1 MIPSRIYGKVYLFAA
16 AALLFGGTALAQSHP
31 AAATS
36 QTSSQQPG
44 ETPTADGNAANTPS
58 MNDRD
63 FVKKAL
69 EGGDAEVQ
77 LGQLAQQKSQ
87 SDDVKQF
94 AQKMVQDHT
103 QMGDQLM
110 KPLAKQ
116 LGADQPK
123 GLSKKDKQLMAKLE
137 SLSGP
142 QFDDEY
148 IKAMMKDH
156 RQDLKDFKSEAQ
168 MTQNPN
174 VKQAVQQGETV
185 ISQHLQ
191 MIEQIAQS
199 HNITAS
205 TSKQ

>member
-1 MIPSRIYGKVYLFAA
+1 MISSRIYEKFYLFAI
-16 AALLFGGTALAQSHP
+16 AALLLGGTALAQSHGSS
-31 AAATS
+31 AT
-36 QTSSQQPG
+36 TSASTQQPG
-44 ETPTADGNAANTPS
+44 VQTPDGNAPNPQS

-94 AQKMVQDHT
+94 AQKMVLDHT

-148 IKAMMKDH
+148 IKAMVKDH
-156 RQDLKDFKSEAQ
+156 RQDLKDFKSEGQ

-205 TSKQ
+205 NSKE